1 MNISKETALQIIDCL
16 KKALDHA
23 DSSIHEAR
31 RVLGTEDAAHYR
43 RLVGAVMGNT
53 YLNHIR
59 PLINLFPG
67 LSMPGVE
74 SAAAAGSLDTFFSQI
89 DFGLLRHRAQLE
101 AGEAAG
107 VFRPGS
113 VQETT
118 DAIEK
123 LRAFAKEHPL
133 VMRP

>member
-1 MNISKETALQIIDCL
+1 MTISKESALEIIACL

-23 DSSIHEAR
+23 DCSIHEAR
-31 RVLGTEDAAHYR
+31 RVLGTEDATHYQ

-59 PLINLFPG
+59 PLLKLFPD

-74 SAAAAGSLDTFFSQI
+74 SAPAADSLATFFSQI

-101 AGEAAG
+101 ACEAAG
-107 VFRPGS
+107 VFRPAS
-113 VQETT
+113 LQETT

-123 LRAFAKEHPL
+123 LRAFAKEHQLLLEP
-133 VMRP
+133 

>member
-59 PLINLFPG
+59 PLINYIQKIIPEREPDNGGFRMELDRFGTQHVQIFDRPARTDTH
-67 LSMPGVE
+67 VVD
-74 SAAAAGSLDTFFSQI
+74 AGS
-89 DFGLLRHRAQLE
+89 AQPFQH
-101 AGEAAG
+101 G
-107 VFRPGS
+107 RP
-113 VQETT
+113 
-118 DAIEK
+118 
-123 LRAFAKEHPL
+123 
-133 VMRP
+133 